1 MKTLKDMNPP
11 KILLTIVIISLCSII
26 LQGMHTSAQTPSKSG
41 EQIER
46 QIQPAPATFSEL
58 TAQLEHASAEI
69 SELKARLQATAS
81 RGRILQDQYGE
92 LTRQISLLSGR
103 IQGSNALKADDRKNR
118 LKIEKVAR
126 LSGGRPGPKDM
137 VVSINKFSITWD
149 QMDAVLNKLDEITR
163 NLSLMN

>member
-46 QIQPAPATFSEL
+46 RIQPAPATFSEL

-103 IQGSNALKADDRKNR
+103 IQRSNDLKADDQKKG

-149 QMDAVLNKLDEITR
+149 QMDAVLNKLDEITQT
-163 NLSLMN
+163 LSRP